1 MRYEEHLARRT
12 TTEARADAAASV
24 VRHAHAA
31 VAAVARRQHLRPL
44 EYLDALVDDLSPEPD
59 SQTQP

>member
-1 MRYEEHLARRT
+1 MRYEDHLARRT

-24 VRHAHAA
+24 VRHAHAS
-31 VAAVARRQHLRPL
+31 VAAVARRQHVRPL
-44 EYLDALVDDLSPEPD
+44 EYLDSLVDDLSSETE